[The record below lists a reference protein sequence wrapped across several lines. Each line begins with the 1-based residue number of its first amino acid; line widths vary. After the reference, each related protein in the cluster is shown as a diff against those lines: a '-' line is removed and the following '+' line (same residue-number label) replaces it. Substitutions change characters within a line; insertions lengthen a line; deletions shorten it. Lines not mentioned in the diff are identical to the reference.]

1 MVIIF
6 QYIDMSDHCVIH
18 LKLMLYVIYILI
30 KNKSDKWKQK
40 IKKLQIKGKRRED
53 WSGGAFRPQCRLS
66 GISTSPVGS
75 PEQIL
80 A

>member
-1 MVIIF
+1 
-6 QYIDMSDHCVIH
+6 MSNHYVVH
-18 LKLMLYVIYILI
+18 LRLMLYVISILI

-40 IKKLQIKGKRRED
+40 IKKIKGKRRED
-53 WSGGAFRPQCRLS
+53 WSGGTVRPQCRLS

-75 PEQIL
+75 PEQTL